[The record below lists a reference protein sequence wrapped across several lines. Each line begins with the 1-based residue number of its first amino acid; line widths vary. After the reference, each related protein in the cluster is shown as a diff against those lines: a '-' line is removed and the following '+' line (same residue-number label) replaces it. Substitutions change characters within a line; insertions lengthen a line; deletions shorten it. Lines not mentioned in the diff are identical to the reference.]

1 MVIWCDSLGYEAE
14 IILYIFEIQKG
25 CTLTVNYSM
34 YNKKYR
40 YIWVSK
46 NISDLSVCSR
56 SAMFSMIRES
66 SNFSS
71 PSFQISRNL
80 HSRGIHNTRV
90 RINEF
95 IVASWKLVA
104 LNENTEGAPRST
116 IFLVRQLSEF
126 DNTILL
132 FGKQN
137 KTFKSQPS
145 FRPQTIVFSVI
156 FFFIYFSYHCTC
168 NINSLIFVLNHI
180 AHKLQQADLPTCKKK
195 ITFTQMR
202 WPG

>member
-1 MVIWCDSLGYEAE
+1 MRI
-14 IILYIFEIQKG
+14 
-25 CTLTVNYSM
+25 
-34 YNKKYR
+34 
-40 YIWVSK
+40 SK

-56 SAMFSMIRES
+56 SAMFPMIREN

-104 LNENTEGAPRST
+104 LNENTEGAPTFNDFSRSPT
-116 IFLVRQLSEF
+116 VRIWQYNFTLWK
-126 DNTILL
+126 T
-132 FGKQN
+132 KQN
-137 KTFKSQPS
+137 IQKP
-145 FRPQTIVFSVI
+145 TIASPADHCILFLFF

-168 NINSLIFVLNHI
+168 NINCLIFVLNHI
-180 AHKLQQADLPTCKKK
+180 AHKLQQADLQKKK
-195 ITFTQMR
+195 KLLLRRCVDPDKYKKEIDTMS
-202 WPG
+202 